1 MRRSHMR
8 RRGFLGRLA
17 ATAAGPW
24 VVSASA
30 LGLNG
35 QVSPSNRV
43 TLALIGAGGKGVGG
57 MRNFMGHAD
66 CQVLAVCDPYEKR
79 REGAR
84 QLVEKHYARDKAA
97 GQYKGCDAYNDFR
110 EVTPRGDIDA
120 VLVASTEQWHVLH
133 SLSAIRN
140 GKDVYCEKPLG
151 RSVNECSTLVREVNR
166 YARVFQHGTQLRSM
180 RGTRFACE
188 LVRNGRIGKLHTVR
202 IGSPPDGV
210 TGNHP
215 TIPVPPGFDYEMWL
229 GPARWAPYC
238 APRCVTPGWYFISD
252 YAPSGF
258 VAEYAVHD
266 MDIAMEGM
274 GPLFSSPVTIEG
286 RANYPADGLFDTP
299 VTYRVEFTFASG
311 VKLIETDAGQQRH
324 GVLFEGSEGSVFTR
338 GGVEATPADLLR
350 ETIGPREVHL
360 YESIQQERNFLD
372 CVKSR
377 RRTICPAEVA
387 HRVTSISHM
396 AAIAMRLQKR
406 LVWDFERD
414 VVLNDEEANRCRFVP
429 MREPWHL

>member
-1 MRRSHMR
+1 
-8 RRGFLGRLA
+8 
-17 ATAAGPW
+17 
-24 VVSASA
+24 
-30 LGLNG
+30 
-35 QVSPSNRV
+35 
-43 TLALIGAGGKGVGG
+43 
-57 MRNFMGHAD
+57 
-66 CQVLAVCDPYEKR
+66 
-79 REGAR
+79 
-84 QLVEKHYARDKAA
+84 
-97 GQYKGCDAYNDFR
+97 
-110 EVTPRGDIDA
+110 
-120 VLVASTEQWHVLH
+120 
-133 SLSAIRN
+133 
-140 GKDVYCEKPLG
+140 VYCEKPLG